1 MARFANGILRVVAA
15 TAAIKA
21 QLDVDDMQ
29 HTMGPGEDYLANFT
43 YTMGNPALTG
53 NFSMSWSAYNAQG
66 SAVSGITPPSF
77 SFSPASPP
85 ALDTSYELPTTLRA
99 GVVQGTV
106 NASTPVGT
114 RFAGTISVTQPD
126 PVSPPP
132 DWSS

>member
-1 MARFANGILRVVAA
+1 MARFANAILRVVAA
-15 TAAIKA
+15 TDAIRA

-29 HTMGPGEDYLANFT
+29 HTIGVGENWLANFT
-43 YTMGNPALTG
+43 YTMGDPALRG
-53 NFSMSWSAYNAQG
+53 NFTMAWSAYNAQG
-66 SAVSGITPPSF
+66 SAVSGVTPPSF

-85 ALDTSYELPTTLRA
+85 ALDTAYELPTTLRA
-99 GVVQGTV
+99 GYVQGTV

-126 PVSPPP
+126 PAQPPP